1 MIILPSSLSIS
12 FMINNCWLNNGNTC
26 PPALCAG
33 KAPDEK
39 LKINE
44 LGPKDSHVIV
54 VTKYLAH
61 ITKTV
66 TLFCSVHNS

>member
-1 MIILPSSLSIS
+1 MIILPSSLSTS
-12 FMINNCWLNNGNTC
+12 FMRNICWLNNGNTC
-26 PPALCAG
+26 LTALCAG

-44 LGPKDSHVIV
+44 LGPKDSHGIV
-54 VTKYLAH
+54 VTKDVAH
-61 ITKTV
+61 ITTTV